1 MEAVR
6 CRRLSSWVGEEAL
19 SVGLEAGCAE
29 NSFVFSFFLF
39 IVMPSLADAVSVE
52 GAGAGCSTGE
62 DGASAVEGCGM
73 SWFHWDGPSDGGNS
87 ARSLRR

>member
-1 MEAVR
+1 METAV
-6 CRRLSSWVGEEAL
+6 C
-19 SVGLEAGCAE
+19 VGLEAGCAG

-39 IVMPSLADAVSVE
+39 IVIPSLADAVSVE

-62 DGASAVEGCGM
+62 DGASAVEGDGM
-73 SWFHWDGPSDGGNS
+73 YRFQSEGPSEGGNS

>member
-1 MEAVR
+1 MDVKTAV
-6 CRRLSSWVGEEAL
+6 C
-19 SVGLEAGCAE
+19 VGLEAGCAE

-39 IVMPSLADAVSVE
+39 IVVPSLADAVSVE

-62 DGASAVEGCGM
+62 DGASVVEGCGM
-73 SWFHWDGPSDGGNS
+73 SWFQSEGPSEGGNS